1 MTNASLQSKLD
12 ESQSKVQSLQ
22 QEMIKLQV
30 ISTFPALFSMTLLGE
45 IWRARSEKWKIISSA
60 TTKVIKIY
68 INVHLLSSP
77 PPPHRPEADDVKAMQ
92 SQLSSLHIVMEQ
104 NTTEHERTV
113 HQLKEEM
120 LKIKNEKEKWIHN
133 IHLA

>member
-45 IWRARSEKWKIISSA
+45 IWRARSEK
-60 TTKVIKIY
+60 
-68 INVHLLSSP
+68 
-77 PPPHRPEADDVKAMQ
+77 
-92 SQLSSLHIVMEQ
+92 
-104 NTTEHERTV
+104 
-113 HQLKEEM
+113 
-120 LKIKNEKEKWIHN
+120 
-133 IHLA
+133 